1 MSSWNIKDFMFLLQ
15 ADARWEAN
23 KVRYFK
29 QKNYNKII
37 IKYLNNKKKEKEKE
51 STSKF
56 EILIWDY
63 YLHYVFLKLIMW
75 KWLTIFSWIV
85 NVKVII
91 FVEKM

>member
-1 MSSWNIKDFMFLLQ
+1 MSSGNIKDFMFLLQ

-63 YLHYVFLKLIMW
+63 F
-75 KWLTIFSWIV
+75 F
-85 NVKVII
+85 
-91 FVEKM
+91 